1 MSTPFYVSPQQA
13 MADRAEYA
21 RKGIARGRS
30 LVVLQYADG
39 IVFVGENPSRALH
52 KFSEI
57 YDRIGFAAA
66 GKYNEYENLRIG
78 GVRYADL
85 RGYTYDRDDVT
96 ARGLANVYAQTL
108 GTIFSSAAEK
118 PYEVELVVAEVGAL
132 PEGDQIYRL
141 PHDGSI
147 VDEHGSVAVGG
158 NAEQIS
164 SFLDQR
170 HRDGM
175 TLAEALKLAVQALSR
190 EPNGG
195 EREIPAE
202 RLEVA
207 VLDRTRPQQRKFKRI
222 VGRQLK
228 RLLDADAGAP
238 TDAPS
243 DDEGTDATDST
254 DSTDTATGTTG
265 TKDSGGTTEPPPR
278 TSPLGIRAPYRRDR
292 RYGARSCAGP
302 GGGCGG
308 AAHHQV
314 HGQAARLRRPAVQ
327 DGEEGRHAPLAHLL
341 GGQPYGGELRF
352 HGRRQGEIVEAG
364 HGDVVGHPQPASAD
378 RLAGAGRQDV
388 VVADDGR
395 RPGRGVRQGAFRGF
409 PSGRDVQRG
418 GDGAYDRVGHAA
430 QGVVQRPGADREG
443 PGVHGRGE
451 VHEPA
456 VTEAQ
461 QMFRHLA
468 HAVRDIEVHMRCRTP
483 VGRVAVQHH
492 ERQSGPA
499 QGSHGLGGH
508 GRGDHTVERRA
519 GRGEGVPGRTGAV
532 G

>member
-39 IVFVGENPSRALH
+39 IVFVGENLSRALH

-118 PYEVELVVAEVGAL
+118 PYEVELVVAEVGTA

-190 EPNGG
+190 EPGGG

-222 VGRQLK
+222 VGRQLA
-228 RLLDADAGAP
+228 RLLEAETASTTP

-243 DDEGTDATDST
+243 DVEE
-254 DSTDTATGTTG
+254 TDTTGPDTDTGTG
-265 TKDSGGTTEPPPR
+265 SASGSTE
-278 TSPLGIRAPYRRDR
+278 
-292 RYGARSCAGP
+292 
-302 GGGCGG
+302 
-308 AAHHQV
+308 
-314 HGQAARLRRPAVQ
+314 
-327 DGEEGRHAPLAHLL
+327 E
-341 GGQPYGGELRF
+341 
-352 HGRRQGEIVEAG
+352 
-364 HGDVVGHPQPASAD
+364 
-378 RLAGAGRQDV
+378 
-388 VVADDGR
+388 
-395 RPGRGVRQGAFRGF
+395 
-409 PSGRDVQRG
+409 
-418 GDGAYDRVGHAA
+418 
-430 QGVVQRPGADREG
+430 
-443 PGVHGRGE
+443 
-451 VHEPA
+451 
-456 VTEAQ
+456 
-461 QMFRHLA
+461 
-468 HAVRDIEVHMRCRTP
+468 
-483 VGRVAVQHH
+483 
-492 ERQSGPA
+492 
-499 QGSHGLGGH
+499 
-508 GRGDHTVERRA
+508 
-519 GRGEGVPGRTGAV
+519 
-532 G
+532 